1 MNDDKEYQWLQFEKL
16 IDLHKFYFENLI
28 KSASFSF
35 GIIGAILTYVIS
47 AELSENL
54 IRLALQLPFLL
65 SIGTF
70 IIFCFGIWKTWEL
83 SNWVKQHQSRLKIDW
98 RPHAETLT
106 YMSIVFALLFLLVTI
121 VLGGLIANPSML
133 QSSLLN
139 SSK

>member
-16 IDLHKFYFENLI
+16 MDLHKFYFENLI

-47 AELSENL
+47 ARLSDNL
-54 IRLALQLPFLL
+54 IQLALQLPFLL

-70 IIFCFGIWKTWEL
+70 IIFCFGIWKTWDL
-83 SNWVKQHQSRLKIDW
+83 SNWVKQHQSRLGIDW

-106 YMSIVFALLFLLVTI
+106 YMSIAFALLFLLVTI
-121 VLGGLIANPSML
+121 GLGYLIANPSML
-133 QSSLLN
+133 QSTMSN
-139 SSK
+139 SPK